1 MRTLDLRNAG
11 VVPARTAHR
20 VLPVGGF
27 FVGEL
32 VVDPGWHEA

>member
-11 VVPARTAHR
+11 VIPARTAHR
-20 VLPVGGF
+20 VCPVGGF
-27 FVGEL
+27 FLGEI